1 MKRKLFWLL
10 VAVTVFGASL
20 GAAASTKISFWHTWS
35 GEGGAAIEALVT
47 SFEAAHPEIDV
58 EIVLTTD
65 LEQKLLT
72 AVAGG
77 ASPDVVLFDRYKTGQ
92 FAARGALMALDSY
105 IEARGINAADFFDAA
120 WDETR
125 YQGKSYGVPFYVD
138 NKALLYNKRLFA
150 EAGLDPNRPPE
161 TWEELMEYS
170 KLLTKRD
177 SEGYLTQVGFVP
189 TWNWASLVHYIWQS
203 NGDVFNEDMTKVV
216 FNNEIGVNALEWV
229 VEFIDM
235 YGGNDALAAF
245 SSGFGAQLSDPF
257 YTGEVA
263 MKSDGPWVYQD
274 MRRYAPEFL
283 ENELG
288 IAPLPRNE
296 RHATI
301 AGGFSLIIPRGAKSP
316 DASWQFIE
324 YLLAEESQLAWALA
338 SGTIPAMREA
348 AYAPEMMRDDFWRA
362 FVENQENGEF
372 RPVHPAF
379 PEVESYIYQAVELAV
394 TKNATPQ
401 GALDDAA
408 RRAQAVLD
416 RYNRHIR

>member
-105 IEARGINAADFFDAA
+105 IEAHGINAADFFDAA

-189 TWNWASLVHYIWQS
+189 PGTGLPWFTI
-203 NGDVFNEDMTKVV
+203 
-216 FNNEIGVNALEWV
+216 
-229 VEFIDM
+229 
-235 YGGNDALAAF
+235 
-245 SSGFGAQLSDPF
+245 FGSP
-257 YTGEVA
+257 TA
-263 MKSDGPWVYQD
+263 MCSMK
-274 MRRYAPEFL
+274 
-283 ENELG
+283 
-288 IAPLPRNE
+288 I
-296 RHATI
+296 
-301 AGGFSLIIPRGAKSP
+301 
-316 DASWQFIE
+316 
-324 YLLAEESQLAWALA
+324 
-338 SGTIPAMREA
+338 
-348 AYAPEMMRDDFWRA
+348 
-362 FVENQENGEF
+362 
-372 RPVHPAF
+372 
-379 PEVESYIYQAVELAV
+379 
-394 TKNATPQ
+394 
-401 GALDDAA
+401 
-408 RRAQAVLD
+408 
-416 RYNRHIR
+416 